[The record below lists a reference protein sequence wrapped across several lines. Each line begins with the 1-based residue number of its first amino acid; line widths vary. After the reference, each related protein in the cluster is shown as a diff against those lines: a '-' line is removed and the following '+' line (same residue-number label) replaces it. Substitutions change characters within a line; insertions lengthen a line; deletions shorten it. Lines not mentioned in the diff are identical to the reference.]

1 MENDEQSDLW
11 FYKWYTVE
19 FFNKLKNSEILPR
32 DFLSSVIH
40 NRYTKLSMFQNWDK
54 KMDLEDY

>member
-40 NRYTKLSMFQNWDK
+40 KRYTKLSMFQNWDK